1 MNNKVIEKKKILFSN
16 CEVIVEKYD
25 NHTIDSYSI
34 THGESFFHVGERKE
48 IINGDRIV
56 SKEGRRGKKIKCKSP
71 LGFYYFKNE
80 SDIRYNTTYDECGRR
95 KKYIITFD
103 GGRYEIKYLVSYN
116 NTSICHET
124 RPWDLSGNGMP
135 DHFIKDLEKVLNDI
149 VDFMHGTKLYDK
161 EKISEF
167 KNDVFTDLFGFPDG
181 MKTQTNE
188 GKILSHGFDLK
199 MSFRKRKET

>member
-1 MNNKVIEKKKILFSN
+1 MSNKVIEKKKILFSN

-25 NHTIDSYSI
+25 NCTIDSYSI
-34 THGESFFHVGERKE
+34 THSESFFYVGERKE
-48 IINGDRIV
+48 IIDGDRIV
-56 SKEGRRGKKIKCKSP
+56 SKEGRRGKEIKCKSP

-80 SDIRYNTTYDECGRR
+80 SDIRYNTTYDEYGKR
-95 KKYIITFD
+95 KRYIITFD

-116 NTSICHET
+116 NTSICHDT

-135 DHFIKDLEKVLNDI
+135 DHFIKDLENVLNDI
-149 VDFMHGTKLYDK
+149 VDFMYGTKLYDK

-167 KNDVFTDLFGFPDG
+167 KNSVFTDLFGFPDG

>member
-1 MNNKVIEKKKILFSN
+1 MNNKITEKKKILFSN

-56 SKEGRRGKKIKCKSP
+56 SKEGKWHNRIKCKSP
-71 LGFYYFKNE
+71 LGFYYYKGE
-80 SDIRYNTTYDECGRR
+80 SDIRYKTSYDECGRR
-95 KKYIITFD
+95 KIYIITFD

-149 VDFMHGTKLYDK
+149 VDFMYGTKLYDK

-167 KNDVFTDLFGFPDG
+167 KNDVFTDLFGFPSG

-199 MSFRKRKET
+199 MSFRKRKEV

>member
-1 MNNKVIEKKKILFSN
+1 MIEKKKILFSN
-16 CEVIVEKYD
+16 CEVIIEKYD
-25 NHTIDSYSI
+25 NHAIKTYSI
-34 THGESFFHVGERKE
+34 LKGDSTFHSGERKE
-48 IINGDRIV
+48 IINGDRIIAR
-56 SKEGRRGKKIKCKSP
+56 EGKRNCIIKCKSP
-71 LGFYYFKNE
+71 LGFYYYKGEDNV
-80 SDIRYNTTYDECGRR
+80 RYNTTYDEFGIRR
-95 KKYIITFD
+95 KYIITFD

-149 VDFMHGTKLYDK
+149 VDFMYGTKLYDK

-181 MKTQTNE
+181 MKSQTNE